1 MVESWHYTLTKVAA
15 SPSIIKEAWIRIIDT
30 DPASASLQS
39 FIDQTLKLTKAK
51 VGGVVKLRQNNT
63 CCCCHNK
70 NFLQTSDKPFGIKIN
85 QRVDQQAQGCCM
97 ALPRTASSRSGRST
111 FCHKTSV
118 SISQRRSLSQG
129 ETFAWFLPFSIQDP
143 VPPLPDLQLLGWEC
157 QGTAS
162 CVDSVWWSL
171 MISTLGWVAVSDIC
185 NPFPDIIITPPANT
199 VCFSHFKWVI
209 HCHRT
214 ESIGISWMG

>member
-97 ALPRTASSRSGRST
+97 APPRPALAAVAGVLFVIKLHFT
-111 FCHKTSV
+111 
-118 SISQRRSLSQG
+118 SQRRSLSQG
-129 ETFAWFLPFSIQDP
+129 KRLHDFCPFRSKI
-143 VPPLPDLQLLGWEC
+143 LSLLC
-157 QGTAS
+157 Q
-162 CVDSVWWSL
+162 
-171 MISTLGWVAVSDIC
+171 IYNYWVGNVRE
-185 NPFPDIIITPPANT
+185 PQ
-199 VCFSHFKWVI
+199 VV
-209 HCHRT
+209 
-214 ESIGISWMG
+214 

>member
-97 ALPRTASSRSGRST
+97 ALPRPASSRSGRST
-111 FCHKTSV
+111 FCHKTSLHFTEAFLV
-118 SISQRRSLSQG
+118 PG
-129 ETFAWFLPFSIQDP
+129 ETFAWFMPFWSMILSFLCQIYNYRVGNVREPHHYATCKHRLLFTLQMSYSLPQIREY
-143 VPPLPDLQLLGWEC
+143 WN
-157 QGTAS
+157 
-162 CVDSVWWSL
+162 L
-171 MISTLGWVAVSDIC
+171 MNG
-185 NPFPDIIITPPANT
+185 II
-199 VCFSHFKWVI
+199 KM
-209 HCHRT
+209 R
-214 ESIGISWMG
+214 

>member
-97 ALPRTASSRSGRST
+97 APPRPTSSRSGRST
-111 FCHKTSV
+111 FCHKTS
-118 SISQRRSLSQG
+118 LHFT
-129 ETFAWFLPFSIQDP
+129 EAFLVPRGNVCMIYALLIHDP
-143 VPPLPDLQLLGWEC
+143 VLPLPDLQLQGWEC
-157 QGTAS
+157 
-162 CVDSVWWSL
+162 
-171 MISTLGWVAVSDIC
+171 
-185 NPFPDIIITPPANT
+185 
-199 VCFSHFKWVI
+199 
-209 HCHRT
+209 
-214 ESIGISWMG
+214 